1 LSGRITPVACHGPC
15 WRGSLLPAESPAKAR
30 SWLFASDLNIKIRI
44 RIPFRSVA
52 RRVKNNRRGMMHAWA
67 TRCCHPIAWRPPDRP
82 AGVDMPPRSDETRV
96 PPRQTREGSAS
107 AVRRGARTRR
117 LRGRRSASK
126 YLRRLPASPG
136 LGAQVMSRGFVGA
149 RAFGSARPNEDRS
162 RQNFLRGEN
171 AQLSELKDADRG
183 RMTPHVAPGCRSM
196 ELINQNL
203 QDVRSRS
210 PREDLTCP
218 SGTYMGVEQ

>member
-1 LSGRITPVACHGPC
+1 MSGRITPVACHGPC

-30 SWLFASDLNIKIRI
+30 SSLFASDLNIKIRI

-52 RRVKNNRRGMMHAWA
+52 RRVKNNRRGMMRAWA
-67 TRCCHPIAWRPPDRP
+67 TRDRP

-107 AVRRGARTRR
+107 TVRRGARTRR

-126 YLRRLPASPG
+126 YLRRLPASPR

-162 RQNFLRGEN
+162 RQNFPRGEN

-183 RMTPHVAPGCRSM
+183 QMTPHVAPGCRSM
-196 ELINQNL
+196 ELMNQNF